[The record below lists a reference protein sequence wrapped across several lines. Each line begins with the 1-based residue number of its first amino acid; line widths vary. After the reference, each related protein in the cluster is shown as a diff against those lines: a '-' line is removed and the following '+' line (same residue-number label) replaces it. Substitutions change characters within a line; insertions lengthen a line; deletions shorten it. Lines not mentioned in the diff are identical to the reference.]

1 MLLRSTKLLAAYHS
15 NHTLY
20 HLSSRVTRS
29 VSDDSCPK
37 GSAMEATSTPYSMT
51 FVSIDDQEKA
61 VKLAHQLLENKLAAC
76 VQIMPKGISVYRW
89 EGKVQQDNEVYL
101 MIKSRQSRLK
111 DLTDFVVANH
121 PYKVSEV
128 VSFPVSTVVI
138 IDSCKKSIIVYNLHS
153 LCLDHSWKPSLPG
166 MARKRSSR
174 CRPKSVRLQFV
185 IKPTMLHYL
194 FIIKAFQSNH
204 NNKDMKDTLIE
215 FSRLSSMIEEGKCC
229 ENEKGYSR

>member
-1 MLLRSTKLLAAYHS
+1 
-15 NHTLY
+15 
-20 HLSSRVTRS
+20 
-29 VSDDSCPK
+29 
-37 GSAMEATSTPYSMT
+37 MEATSTPYSMT

-128 VSFPVSTVVI
+128 VSFPVSTVV
-138 IDSCKKSIIVYNLHS
+138 
-153 LCLDHSWKPSLPG
+153 
-166 MARKRSSR
+166 
-174 CRPKSVRLQFV
+174 
-185 IKPTMLHYL
+185 
-194 FIIKAFQSNH
+194 
-204 NNKDMKDTLIE
+204 
-215 FSRLSSMIEEGKCC
+215 
-229 ENEKGYSR
+229 